1 MRGGPVASGSGSG
14 SAISSAL
21 EERRYFVPF
30 CTSCGQQVA
39 DADQFCGHCGGRQPA
54 SGPSPGPAR
63 SGPALS
69 PRTASI
75 LCYVPWFG
83 WIACLYVLA
92 SDKFH
97 RERDSR
103 FHAYQGLYLFVAW
116 LLADWTLGLWI
127 EMLRVPNVPFDS
139 LLKLLI
145 LGLWIFMLV
154 KTTKGEK
161 RSLPVFGE
169 LAERSL

>member
-1 MRGGPVASGSGSG
+1 
-14 SAISSAL
+14 
-21 EERRYFVPF
+21 VPF
-30 CTSCGQQVA
+30 CTSCGKQA
-39 DADQFCGHCGGRQPA
+39 RDADQFCGHCGYRQPV
-54 SGPSPGPAR
+54 SGLSPGPAR
-63 SGPALS
+63 SGAALS

-83 WIACLYVLA
+83 WIAGLYVLA

-97 RERDSR
+97 QEHDSR

-116 LLADWTLGLWI
+116 LLADWTLGLWVQ
-127 EMLRVPNVPFDS
+127 MMPGPNIPLDKVVQ
-139 LLKLLI
+139 LLI

-154 KTTKGEK
+154 KTTKGVK
-161 RSLPVFGE
+161 HSLPVFGE

>member
-1 MRGGPVASGSGSG
+1 M
-14 SAISSAL
+14 
-21 EERRYFVPF
+21 PF
-30 CTSCGQQVA
+30 CTSCGKEVR
-39 DADQFCGHCGGRQPA
+39 DADQFCGHCGYRQPV
-54 SGPSPGPAR
+54 SGPSRGPAW

-83 WIACLYVLA
+83 WIGCLYVLA
-92 SDKFH
+92 SDKF
-97 RERDSR
+97 RLEQDSR

-116 LLADWTLGLWI
+116 LLADWTLGLWV
-127 EMLRVPNVPFDS
+127 EMLPGPDIPIDAVV
-139 LLKLLI
+139 KLLI

-161 RSLPVFGE
+161 HSLPVFGE